1 MSEKQKESIRFV
13 IRHYSA
19 GAFKAGRGRWHEYIP
34 AEPWW
39 RRRGIAAAA
48 GCVVL
53 AAAASAGLY
62 FGLSPSKQVPET
74 TSPPPVVQQPD
85 SVCGSTE
92 RSIAISFRDAPLKQ
106 VCSEIENVYGV
117 ELAGIPDTDTTLTL
131 EYEGTAYDLVCTI
144 NDLLGSNIRIDE

>member
-13 IRHYSA
+13 TRHYSA

-74 TSPPPVVQQPD
+74 TSPPP
-85 SVCGSTE
+85 GGAT
-92 RSIAISFRDAPLKQ
+92 
-106 VCSEIENVYGV
+106 
-117 ELAGIPDTDTTLTL
+117 AGLCMRQHG
-131 EYEGTAYDLVCTI
+131 EEHRDLVP
-144 NDLLGSNIRIDE
+144 

>member
-13 IRHYSA
+13 TRHYSA

-74 TSPPPVVQQPD
+74 TSPPRWCNSRTLYAAARRGASRSR
-85 SVCGSTE
+85 SVT
-92 RSIAISFRDAPLKQ
+92 P
-106 VCSEIENVYGV
+106 
-117 ELAGIPDTDTTLTL
+117 P
-131 EYEGTAYDLVCTI
+131 
-144 NDLLGSNIRIDE
+144 